1 MQIHAEMNTAIDR
14 LIVVEAAGSNGGRKF
29 GNYVN
34 LRIVRLPRGVE
45 YTGARQA
52 NAQVIKTA
60 EANASSQGPRSTYA
74 RTLTSMI
81 KELSTHAA

>member
-1 MQIHAEMNTAIDR
+1 MQIHAEMTTDTTR

-60 EANASSQGPRSTYA
+60 EANASSQGPRSNYA
-74 RTLTSMI
+74 RTLKAMI
-81 KELSTHAA
+81 KELSNYA